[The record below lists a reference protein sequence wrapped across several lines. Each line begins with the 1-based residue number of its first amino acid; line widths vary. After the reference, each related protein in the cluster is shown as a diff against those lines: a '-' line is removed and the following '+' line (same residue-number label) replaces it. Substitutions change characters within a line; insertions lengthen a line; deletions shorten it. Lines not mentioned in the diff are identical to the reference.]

1 MRSSGKL
8 ADLGRTRTTDHP
20 HPAVIHDESIDA
32 LPTIECDYAEIKMAG
47 DTTPI
52 RVPLVYESST
62 GYFGGTDVDRKKVV
76 VGGFVCKMDG

>member
-1 MRSSGKL
+1 M
-8 ADLGRTRTTDHP
+8 
-20 HPAVIHDESIDA
+20 IHDESIDA

-76 VGGFVCKMDG
+76 VGVLLQNGWLSGWIPLLTNEK